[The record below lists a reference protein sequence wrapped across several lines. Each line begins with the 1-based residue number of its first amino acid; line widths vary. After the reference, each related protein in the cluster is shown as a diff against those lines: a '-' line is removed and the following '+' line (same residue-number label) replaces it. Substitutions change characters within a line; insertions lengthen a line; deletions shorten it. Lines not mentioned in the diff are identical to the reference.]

1 MILKIV
7 VEWKLNYQKLKEYY
21 FVVAITTFTGGQ
33 YQLSD
38 GEPFYW
44 FIMYNISIYFFN
56 CTFTSSKRKW
66 NTFENYNQI
75 CEKKSKWSIYTR
87 DIHVVIHM
95 PCYFKP
101 GGVSCL
107 NRSCFRFGFGII
119 ALHTNVTYM
128 YVMNRQLLPLNVR
141 FSWGQFIFWKTLAI
155 FVHCLFNFYI
165 LFLFC
170 IQTFTVVCMFQFF
183 CKNGYVK

>member
-7 VEWKLNYQKLKEYY
+7 VEWKLIYQKLKEYY

-141 FSWGQFIFWKTLAI
+141 SFMRSIYILKDPHHIFSLFI
-155 FVHCLFNFYI
+155 FYI
-165 LFLFC
+165 LYLFC
-170 IQTFTVVCMFQFF
+170 IQTFTVACMFQFF
-183 CKNGYVK
+183 L